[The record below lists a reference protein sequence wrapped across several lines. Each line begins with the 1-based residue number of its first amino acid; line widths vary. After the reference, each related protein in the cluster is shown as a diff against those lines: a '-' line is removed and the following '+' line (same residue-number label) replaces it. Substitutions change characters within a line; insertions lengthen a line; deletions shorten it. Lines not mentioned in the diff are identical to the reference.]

1 MAGITFKDYSDEEGR
16 IYEETMEQIRKN
28 FESGMHIDEACAS
41 VAVAD
46 EELGL
51 LIREDFLKIT
61 IAEMR
66 YTKGLPLEVVAR
78 ELKIPH
84 ERVLKVH
91 RMMIEEVMQ
100 TQAEKF
106 GSVRPEDLGLD
117 DDEKTA

>member
-1 MAGITFKDYSDEEGR
+1 MAGITFKEYSDEEGR
-16 IYEETMEQIRKN
+16 IYEEAMRQIREK

-46 EELGL
+46 EELGV
-51 LIREDFLKIT
+51 LIREDFLKVV

-66 YTKGLPLEVVAR
+66 YTQGLPLEAVAR
-78 ELKIPH
+78 DLKIPH

-106 GSVRPEDLGLD
+106 GSLRPEDLGLGD
-117 DDEKTA
+117 DGNPV